1 MRRRALNSRSF
12 PVLRNPNNASHSIA
26 FWTLDVIAYVDYILV
41 SPLFF
46 IVHAV
51 FFLIVTELE
60 WVICI
65 FCSFLTTLFSECPM
79 LFSHVD
85 LI

>member
-12 PVLRNPNNASHSIA
+12 PVIRNPNNASHSIA
-26 FWTLDVIAYVDYILV
+26 FWTLDVIAYIDYILV

-46 IVHAV
+46 IVPAV
-51 FFLIVTELE
+51 FLIVNELE

-65 FCSFLTTLFSECPM
+65 FCSFLTTLFSECTM
-79 LFSHVD
+79 LFPL